1 MPGQQE
7 GATDAQLH
15 ELERQRVAGEITEIG
30 YHLQRNR
37 LIIQEE
43 QQARGAV
50 AGQLVAS
57 SSSPS
62 AAPPSRQPPPFPQP
76 YLAHQLQGLPPQP
89 YRYGPDAP
97 FGLQRSTILLAV
109 QGLVIIQGVL
119 ALITAINVF
128 RLAVA
133 IDSITSVITL
143 PGSTGSAVPIFGVGV
158 LIVAFLLIIAGI
170 RVGHPSSSARL
181 LLAIWEIAAFL
192 ITLLFV
198 AGGQDLGWLTVF
210 LLLTGG
216 FPLVDIGIVLAVEA
230 LVILGLVIHP
240 AAYRAVSG

>member
-1 MPGQQE
+1 
-7 GATDAQLH
+7 
-15 ELERQRVAGEITEIG
+15 
-30 YHLQRNR
+30 
-37 LIIQEE
+37 
-43 QQARGAV
+43 
-50 AGQLVAS
+50 
-57 SSSPS
+57 
-62 AAPPSRQPPPFPQP
+62 
-76 YLAHQLQGLPPQP
+76 
-89 YRYGPDAP
+89 
-97 FGLQRSTILLAV
+97 
-109 QGLVIIQGVL
+109 LVIIQGVL
-119 ALITAINVF
+119 ALITAINVI

-143 PGSTGSAVPIFGVGV
+143 PGSTGSAVPIFGAGV

-198 AGGQDLGWLTVF
+198 AGGQELGWLTVF